1 MAEGGIIEIKREGQ
15 EKVISFAEEEIEN
28 SPLISNLL
36 CDPLITLSHK
46 DNLKQEKN
54 QLKELENSGDNM
66 EGMHVLKMKESTHNS
81 KYDSSY
87 DKIAFTFESEIR
99 FLRAELAKKEQM
111 FKKEINFLGR
121 ENIFNRKNKIT
132 LNSYNTLSNGKQQV
146 HLQSSEY
153 EQLKQNKKYTSDK
166 SLIQQ

>member
-1 MAEGGIIEIKREGQ
+1 
-15 EKVISFAEEEIEN
+15 
-28 SPLISNLL
+28 
-36 CDPLITLSHK
+36 
-46 DNLKQEKN
+46 
-54 QLKELENSGDNM
+54 
-66 EGMHVLKMKESTHNS
+66 MHILKMKESTHNS

-87 DKIAFTFESEIR
+87 DKIAFTLESEIR